1 MKSDRGECLL
11 GRTLVRS
18 VDHTWKLSWL
28 APTPP
33 ILPLCKFWVFD
44 VDIVIVMNERAS
56 PPPPSSVSCP
66 PSFPRSPLLCKA
78 TECSDLIP
86 SLLMLC
92 QESDIPWSLL
102 RNPMNSW
109 IRPSSLFPLVSPS
122 FLFIMLFLHHCILF
136 TTLKNACVSVY
147 HSSQF
152 RFSVAWKAE
161 AERENRYVFYTL
173 YYPCIVGLTL
183 RKVWHK
189 I

>member
-1 MKSDRGECLL
+1 MFTRADARSL
-11 GRTLVRS
+11 GRSHMEAQLVS
-18 VDHTWKLSWL
+18 THPSHPSPVQVLS
-28 APTPP
+28 
-33 ILPLCKFWVFD
+33 FWCGYRNR
-44 VDIVIVMNERAS
+44 NEWEGVTTTIIIS
-56 PPPPSSVSCP
+56 FFP

-78 TECSDLIP
+78 TECSDLIT

-109 IRPSSLFPLVSPS
+109 VRPSSLFPLVSPS

-161 AERENRYVFYTL
+161 AERENRYVCIL
-173 YYPCIVGLTL
+173 Y
-183 RKVWHK
+183 HK
-189 I
+189 L